1 MKKFNWLLVIGM
13 FAGTLYYVIFQ
24 YDSSRLLTYLAIVPV
39 VIAPM
44 ILNKTSFKLREQELF
59 CYYLFIFFAQ
69 FLGCIAN
76 LYNLTWWYDIV
87 MHFCSGIFTF
97 LVGLFILDRIR
108 GCKDSFWFKMFFGIV
123 FVCFVALIWELFEF
137 GADCLL
143 NMDLQHN
150 LDTGVV
156 DTMEDMMAA
165 FLGGI
170 SCLVVSIIYKKK
182 KSLA

>member
-1 MKKFNWLLVIGM
+1 
-13 FAGTLYYVIFQ
+13 
-24 YDSSRLLTYLAIVPV
+24 
-39 VIAPM
+39 
-44 ILNKTSFKLREQELF
+44 
-59 CYYLFIFFAQ
+59 
-69 FLGCIAN
+69 
-76 LYNLTWWYDIV
+76 
-87 MHFCSGIFTF
+87 
-97 LVGLFILDRIR
+97 
-108 GCKDSFWFKMFFGIV
+108 MFFGIV
-123 FVCFVALIWELFEF
+123 FVCFVALIWELCEF

-182 KSLA
+182 KSLE